1 MPTDPENARP
11 VVEKFRC
18 NLKAMRNRI
27 KDRVRVAAWSYGSF
41 REGHMPSLNSA
52 SALRVT
58 ATGLVCARVFKGN
71 VIFSR
76 LVHGRAKQELANKMA
91 KYMDYFPN
99 FKSLIPKTFAA
110 SDAAGESNVSVSLR
124 IHDRVL
130 KHAAKESNANQE
142 PVNAEESGMVRMLQA
157 VAVPLLGNVCH
168 AFMHGLNYTEVYGAE
183 KLQEAIK
190 FRPKGQPLI
199 TVSNHVASV
208 DDPFVI
214 SSVLPPQ
221 LLLDAKSLR
230 WTLCATDRCFTNPV
244 TSAFFRSVKV
254 LPVARGDGIYQKGM
268 DMALSKLNQGD
279 WVHIFPEGSRS
290 RDGGKTVGPAK
301 RGVGRLV
308 LDAEKMPLVV
318 PFVHSGMQE
327 IMPIGSQFPHVRKKV
342 TVLIGDPI
350 RVDDLFMES
359 REQGLSKMEIY
370 DAISQRVGER
380 LQELKNELD
389 KLVYR
394 NSLENSNP
402 HHIATMDKVNCAFHF
417 DEWEAHDFPS
427 YTKLKE
433 NEDVVHMYPVGS
445 ESESHTLPHK
455 ILETNN
461 THHQVD
467 RLQKIQDFL
476 HEGDT
481 LAENVGFQGGIV
493 SRVKEFMNPSEL
505 MGFAARGLVVNAK
518 SRLEQSL
525 ASHDWNKSVA
535 INLV

>member
-1 MPTDPENARP
+1 MPTDHENARP

-18 NLKAMRNRI
+18 NLRAMRNRI
-27 KDRVRVAAWSYGSF
+27 KDRVRVASWSYGSF
-41 REGHMPSLNSA
+41 RQGHMPSLNGA
-52 SALRVT
+52 TALRAT
-58 ATGLVCARVFKGN
+58 ATGLVAARVFKGN

-76 LVHGRAKQELANKMA
+76 LVHGRAKQELATKMA

-99 FKSLIPKTFAA
+99 FKSLIPNTLAV
-110 SDAAGESNVSVSLR
+110 SDAAGESNAPVTVR

-142 PVNAEESGMVRMLQA
+142 PVNVEESGMVRMLQA

-190 FRPKGQPLI
+190 YRPKGQPLI

-268 DMALSKLNQGD
+268 NMALSKLNQGD

-318 PFVHSGMQE
+318 PFVHTGMQE

-350 RVDDLFMES
+350 RVDDLFMAGK
-359 REQGLSKMEIY
+359 EQGLSKMEIY
-370 DAISQRVGER
+370 DAISQRVGEG

-389 KLVYR
+389 ELVYQ
-394 NSLENSNP
+394 NSLEISNS
-402 HHIATMDKVNCAFHF
+402 HYLSTMEKVNGAFQF
-417 DEWEAHDFPS
+417 DEWETHDFS
-427 YTKLKE
+427 SCEKVIE
-433 NEDVVHMYPVGS
+433 NGDVVHLYLVRS
-445 ESESHTLPHK
+445 KSESHALSQK
-455 ILETNN
+455 NLKTND
-461 THHQVD
+461 THNQVNGI
-467 RLQKIQDFL
+467 QKNQNFL
-476 HEGDT
+476 REGDI

-493 SRVKEFMNPSEL
+493 SRVKEFMDPSEL
-505 MGFAARGLVVNAK
+505 MGFAARGMLMNAK
-518 SRLEQSL
+518 RRLGQSL
-525 ASHDWNKSVA
+525 ASHDWKQA
-535 INLV
+535 IVMNLV